1 MKQRH
6 FGLKNDWF
14 PACVFACAGCKAR
27 NPPFCSAVAHM
38 TIKRIIKRGCC
49 SCSFS
54 QIEAMKRTRA
64 PTLEAALASH
74 ASAKK
79 EPKVSKEKTA
89 EEPAQSALAEILL
102 EWVSWGVIS
111 FPMVQQ
117 AAAAAMQDGAN
128 ACSGLAELAALG
140 GPNALPRNMR
150 RDCLRKLDISF
161 VEPDMVKLP
170 MMPAKGEKKVIWV
183 EHPIFLP
190 HVMFHHLYQEHRD
203 FFMEQIRTAG
213 PHVFWEQCP
222 DDDPRLRGH
231 PVLDMPGFE
240 AKACPLI
247 LRGDGAQYTT
257 HHDSIKSLQWSFLGS
272 DSVGTRTWD
281 HVFLIV
287 VLVSRICCKMEEHD
301 VDTWDIIFRMVVSS
315 FNSLLIGRW
324 PSSEDNP
331 HELGDPIADGDYFGF
346 LYVITADMEYA
357 CNVLCLEH
365 FNAIDFC
372 WLCKAQQND
381 GELNFRRVA
390 EHAPW
395 RDTLLS
401 PDESFLEDGHCL
413 WHASGINRYSFVG
426 DWLHTVHLGIMAH
439 LLGSAM
445 DWLADELPGSRDARC
460 AALWNKMVATHKR
473 LGPFVRTMYILVF
486 SYKKSFTKPSITFAF
501 RFAHGTAQ
509 LGAQHVHEHP

>member
-1 MKQRH
+1 
-6 FGLKNDWF
+6 
-14 PACVFACAGCKAR
+14 
-27 NPPFCSAVAHM
+27 
-38 TIKRIIKRGCC
+38 
-49 SCSFS
+49 
-54 QIEAMKRTRA
+54 MKRRR

-74 ASAKK
+74 ASARKD
-79 EPKVSKEKTA
+79 PKVANGKAAEA
-89 EEPAQSALAEILL
+89 EEQSSALAEILL

-117 AAAAAMQDGAN
+117 AAAAAMQDGA
-128 ACSGLAELAALG
+128 SGHGLPELASLG
-140 GPNALPRNMR
+140 GPNTLPRNMR
-150 RDCLRKLDISF
+150 RDCLRKLDLSF

-190 HVMFHHLYQEHRD
+190 HVMFDHLYQEHRD
-203 FFMEQIRTAG
+203 FFMEQIRKAG

-222 DDDPRLRGH
+222 DNDPRLRGH

-240 AKACPLI
+240 TKACPLI
-247 LRGDGAQYTT
+247 LHGDGAQYTT

-272 DSVGTRTWD
+272 DSVGNRTWD

-324 PSSEDNP
+324 PSSDP
-331 HELGDPIADGDYFGF
+331 HEAGNPIADGDYFAF

-365 FNAIDFC
+365 FNAVDFC
-372 WLCKAQQND
+372 WLCKAKQND
-381 GELNFRRVA
+381 SELNFRHVS
-390 EHAPW
+390 EDAPW
-395 RDTLLS
+395 RATLLS
-401 PDESFLEDGHCL
+401 PDKSFLDDGHCL
-413 WHASGINRYSFVG
+413 WHTAGINRYSFVG
-426 DWLHTVHLGIMAH
+426 DWLHTVHLGILCH

-445 DWLADELPGSRDARC
+445 DWLAEEYPGSRDARC
-460 AALWNKMVATHKR
+460 AALWNKMVATHKQ
-473 LGPFVRTMYILVF
+473 LGAFARSMF
-486 SYKKSFTKPSITFAF
+486 FFKNSFRNTIFTFAF

-509 LGAQHVHEHP
+509 LGAQHVHEHR